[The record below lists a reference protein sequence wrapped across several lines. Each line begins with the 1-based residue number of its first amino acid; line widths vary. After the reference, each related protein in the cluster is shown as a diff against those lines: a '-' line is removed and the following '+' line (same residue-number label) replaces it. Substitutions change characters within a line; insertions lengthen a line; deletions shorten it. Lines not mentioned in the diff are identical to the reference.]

1 MTIVYNHKH
10 LKPIKRLLRKQEI
23 SAEKILWGRLRNKQ
37 QRFKFKRQFGIGNF
51 IVDFY
56 CPKLKLAIEVDGATH
71 STKIEIKNDLVR
83 KKYITRFGIKVIR
96 YTNVEIFYNIDEVV
110 GSIYELSIKRES
122 ELKRLVRDT
131 TKPHPNPLLSK
142 EREEK
147 SSAL

>member
-37 QRFKFKRQFGIGNF
+37 QRFKFKRQFGIGTF

-142 EREEK
+142 ERE
-147 SSAL
+147 

>member
-142 EREEK
+142 ERE
-147 SSAL
+147 

>member
-131 TKPHPNPLLSK
+131 TKPHPNPLLRK
-142 EREEK
+142 ERE
-147 SSAL
+147 